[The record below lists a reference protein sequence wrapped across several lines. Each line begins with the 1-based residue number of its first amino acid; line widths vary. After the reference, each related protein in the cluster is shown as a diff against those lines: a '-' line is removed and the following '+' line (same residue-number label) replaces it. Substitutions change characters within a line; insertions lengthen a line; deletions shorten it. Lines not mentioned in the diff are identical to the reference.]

1 MADKRRARFIL
12 ELELEFETGPRASG
26 TCDNKA
32 RDALNDA
39 LSDPRIKSYAVIDQ
53 WTDEPET
60 ETPGIQE
67 HRANLASE
75 KYDPCEHCAADPVTG
90 NCPCDNGYPC
100 EHIYIPGREN

>member
-1 MADKRRARFIL
+1 MAGKKRVVRFCLDI
-12 ELELEFETGPRASG
+12 EFETGPRAS
-26 TCDNKA
+26 DDEYDHKV
-32 RDALNDA
+32 RDELNDA

-75 KYDPCEHCAADPVTG
+75 KYDPCKHCAADPVTG
-90 NCPCDNGYPC
+90 NCPCDDGYLC